1 MKIQPFQ
8 TQSTVEPRSVGGR
21 LDIRSDTPALSH
33 ATRAPA
39 PAASPAG
46 AQPAAGIA
54 AGIEGASLAQVLN
67 PQEQQAL
74 AAAFTRTEAPAYS
87 GQGTNIDKPPV
98 LGLQL
103 DLQA

>member
-33 ATRAPA
+33 VTRAPA
-39 PAASPAG
+39 H
-46 AQPAAGIA
+46 A

-67 PQEQQAL
+67 PQEQEAL

-87 GQGTNIDKPPV
+87 GQGTSIDKPPV

>member
-1 MKIQPFQ
+1 MNIQPFQ
-8 TQSTVEPRSVGGR
+8 TQPAVGPRSIGGR
-21 LDIRSDTPALSH
+21 LDIRSDSPALSH
-33 ATRAPA
+33 VTQTPA
-39 PAASPAG
+39 PTAPPAG
-46 AQPAAGIA
+46 AQHS
-54 AGIEGASLAQVLN
+54 AGIEGTNLAQVLN